1 MAEALLDRLLGIPR
15 HAQRLRRVW
24 QGIVNCWLRT
34 LPRDERKRRSALAV
48 LPFLAIL
55 AITLI
60 CPSQPASLHLCDL
73 LIMVPVITAW
83 YICARVTALV
93 GITAAA
99 STVALCAI
107 HHMALPVP
115 QMTALIVTA
124 ICSTT
129 CGHVR
134 ERRQRELI
142 QVRTVSEAAQLAVL
156 PPLPRHLGPLH
167 TATVYLAAEDEAQ
180 VGGDLYAAV
189 RTLTGTRLII
199 GDVRGKGL
207 TAVGDAARLVGAF
220 REYARSPDTLPE
232 LAAELDRSVRYN
244 MSEAVESERDGECF
258 VTAAILEIPDDEPVV
273 RSVTCGHPPPLRLRP
288 NEVMALE
295 ASQPAPPLGLA
306 ALTRTTY
313 HLDTHGLRAD
323 DTLLLYTDG
332 VIEARNTTGVFYP
345 LTERLTTQTHHHPAE
360 LLQHIRTDLLTHVGG
375 PLGDDA
381 AIIAIKRQTS
391 NPQQ

>member
-1 MAEALLDRLLGIPR
+1 MAEALLDRRFGIPR
-15 HAQRLRRVW
+15 HAPGLRRVW
-24 QGIVNCWLRT
+24 QGVANCWLLPR
-34 LPRDERKRRSALAV
+34 PRDERERRSALAV

-55 AITLI
+55 TLTLI
-60 CPSQPASLHLCDL
+60 CLSQSESAHLCDL
-73 LIMVPVITAW
+73 LIVAPVLTMR
-83 YICARVTALV
+83 YFRTRVTALV
-93 GITAAA
+93 GITAIAGMAA
-99 STVALCAI
+99 LFAL

-115 QMTALIVTA
+115 EVTALIATA

-129 CGHVR
+129 SGYVR

-156 PPLPRHLGPLH
+156 PPLPRRLGPLH
-167 TATVYLAAEDEAQ
+167 TASVYLAAEDEAQ

-189 RTLTGTRLII
+189 RTPTGTRLIMA
-199 GDVRGKGL
+199 DVRGKGL
-207 TAVGDAARLVGAF
+207 TAVGDAARLIGAF
-220 REYARSPDTLPE
+220 REYAGRPDSLPE

-244 MSEAVESERDGECF
+244 MSEAVESGRDGECF
-258 VTAAILEIPDDEPVV
+258 VTAVILEIPDAEPVV
-273 RSVTCGHPPPLRLRP
+273 RSVTCGHPPPLRIRP
-288 NEVMALE
+288 NEVVALE

-332 VIEARNTTGVFYP
+332 VIEARDNTGAFYP
-345 LTERLTTQTHHHPAE
+345 LAERLTAQTHHRPAA
-360 LLQHIRTDLLTHVGG
+360 LLQHIHTDLLTHVGG

-381 AIIAIKRQTS
+381 AIIAIRRQTS
-391 NPQQ
+391 NPRQ